1 MEHVEH
7 ISAQVCVVRMRAR
20 GRVIPPNLPVPPC
33 SIAACVAAGGVCMGR
48 EEERLYMS
56 GTEQWRNSY
65 RGEAGHEDSDLLPR
79 DKSADSS
86 MAFAAG
92 GSPFDPLWTP
102 EQVARRLNVSPDWVR
117 DHSSRKE
124 PRLPVIRLGGGPG
137 RAGLLRYRASQIEK
151 FIEEMERLSSRNSRR
166 I

>member
-1 MEHVEH
+1 
-7 ISAQVCVVRMRAR
+7 
-20 GRVIPPNLPVPPC
+20 
-33 SIAACVAAGGVCMGR
+33 
-48 EEERLYMS
+48 MS
-56 GTEQWRNSY
+56 DKGQWRNSY
-65 RGEAGHEDSDLLPR
+65 GGEGDHENSDLLRR
-79 DKSADSS
+79 DNSADPS
-86 MAFAAG
+86 MALAAG
-92 GSPFDPLWTP
+92 SSSFDPLWTP

-151 FIEEMERLSSRNSRR
+151 FIEEMERLSTRNSRR

>member
-1 MEHVEH
+1 M
-7 ISAQVCVVRMRAR
+7 SRKAQWQNSNRDE
-20 GRVIPPNLPVPPC
+20 
-33 SIAACVAAGGVCMGR
+33 IAHG
-48 EEERLYMS
+48 
-56 GTEQWRNSY
+56 
-65 RGEAGHEDSDLLPR
+65 DSDLLPR
-79 DKSADSS
+79 DKDDEPS
-86 MAFAAG
+86 MAFAGAG
-92 GSPFDPLWTP
+92 CSFDPLWTP

-151 FIEEMERLSSRNSRR
+151 FIAEMETASATRNFRR